1 MIQYLFIKTPL
12 MFLVQSLWRDEAFSY
27 FLAKKNILEILTLSA
42 KDFSPPLYHLILH
55 FWINIFGGSEIA
67 LRSLS
72 IIFYWATVYV
82 GFLFLTDFFKMK
94 LKKAFFYTL
103 FIAINPL
110 LLYYAFEARMYSMLA
125 FFGILSFYSLYKKKS
140 TFYFLSLIL
149 GLYTHYFMILVVVT
163 QYFLIK
169 SKKQI
174 YALLAFLPWII
185 FTLVNRGIIIDS
197 FWIQKFSV
205 NNLVNFIGS
214 VYTGYERE
222 FRFFDKSIC
231 LFSTALWFIIVLGYI
246 QIKKE
251 VAHERKLFRYLLA
264 WAILIPLF
272 TVLVSFIKPVFLPR
286 YLIFSTTGLIIL
298 LIFAIEKF
306 PLLLRVLIIVFIF
319 TVTFNYNQLQIK
331 ERKKANLRKTVKEIK
346 VLMKDNDSLYVSS
359 ELDYFT
365 ALYYLRE
372 NKVYIWGKTYEEIPN
387 YVGKALI
394 PKEKIASTLPFYP
407 KKAYV
412 LSPDGQYSIQ
422 AMY

>member
-1 MIQYLFIKTPL
+1 MFNYLFTKTPL

-27 FLAKKNILEILTLSA
+27 FLAKKNVLEIFTLSA

-94 LKKAFFYTL
+94 LKKAFFYTFL
-103 FIAINPL
+103 IAINPL
-110 LLYYAFEARMYSMLA
+110 LLYYAFESRMYSTLA
-125 FFGILSFYSLYKKKS
+125 FFGTFSFYSLYKKKS
-140 TFYFLSLIL
+140 TLYFLSLIL
-149 GLYTHYFMILVVVT
+149 GLYTHYFMIFVVVA
-163 QYFLIK
+163 QYFLIR

-174 YALLAFLPWII
+174 HALLVFLPWII
-185 FTLVNRGIIIDS
+185 FVLINRGIVVDS

-205 NNLVNFIGS
+205 SNLINFIGS
-214 VYTGYERE
+214 IYTGYEGG
-222 FRFFDKSIC
+222 FKFFDKSIF
-231 LFSTALWFIIVLGYI
+231 LFSMALWFIIALGYM
-246 QIKKE
+246 QIKKNI
-251 VAHERKLFRYLLA
+251 VHEGKLFKYLFA

-286 YLIFSTTGLIIL
+286 YLIFSATGLIIL

-306 PLLLRVLIIVFIF
+306 PLFLRVLIIIFIF
-319 TVTFNYNQLQIK
+319 TVTFNYNCFQIK
-331 ERKKANLRKTVKEIK
+331 ERKKANLRKTIKEIK
-346 VLMKDNDSLYVSS
+346 VLMKDSDSLYVSS

-412 LSPDGQYSIQ
+412 LSPDG
-422 AMY
+422 